1 MAKSKKEKEEIIVLK
16 EEYILLCIDP
26 SYKQSGVAVLKIT
39 NPNKNQKSN
48 INNKFVEILDYK
60 TIPNDNKNIGKS
72 LMNVEYQ
79 ITEYIKKY
87 NPDYCTIEQ
96 CFVSNNRL
104 TAQRLS
110 QVHGVLL
117 LTLSK
122 FDIPDFYYSVMTAKS
137 QTLNGVK
144 LKKEDGTKKT
154 GNELKKEVAN
164 KVIEIFDK
172 PQLKK
177 EPSDI
182 TDAISIGVT
191 FIKLGGNK
199 K

>member
-1 MAKSKKEKEEIIVLK
+1 
-16 EEYILLCIDP
+16 
-26 SYKQSGVAVLKIT
+26 
-39 NPNKNQKSN
+39 
-48 INNKFVEILDYK
+48 
-60 TIPNDNKNIGKS
+60 
-72 LMNVEYQ
+72 
-79 ITEYIKKY
+79 
-87 NPDYCTIEQ
+87 
-96 CFVSNNRL
+96 
-104 TAQRLS
+104 
-110 QVHGVLL
+110 
-117 LTLSK
+117 
-122 FDIPDFYYSVMTAKS
+122 MTAKS
-137 QTLNGVK
+137 QTLNEK
-144 LKKEDGTKKT
+144 KKKKEDGTKKT